1 MGKSIAEYLNEGA
14 GTGPAAGKMFT
25 LYGMEI
31 GLFMGANINELS
43 AFTFIHPT
51 NGRMDIPINTSMPI
65 PVVVNGKE
73 VVGPIINPVLSD
85 VIQKD

>member
-31 GLFMGANINELS
+31 GLFMGADINNLS
-43 AFTFIHPT
+43 ALTFIHPT
-51 NGRMDIPINTSMPI
+51 NGRMDIPMKTPMPI
-65 PVVVNGKE
+65 PLAIKGKE
-73 VVGPIINPVLSD
+73 VVGPIMNPVLND